1 MPYDSAPTTEHL
13 LREIRELA
21 RFCGELTDSFHEI
34 HAELVRLQEQLGRK
48 EFTVREWP
56 LLRPHLARTNKPN

>member
-21 RFCGELTDSFHEI
+21 RFCGEVTDSIHEI
-34 HAELVRLQEQLGRK
+34 HAELVQLQEQLGRK
-48 EFTVREWP
+48 EFKVKEWP
-56 LLRPHLARTNKPN
+56 VSRTHPARTNKPN